1 MINSKFNEIFKNQDG
16 PILVAADFSNNSKTA
31 VLWALNIAKALS
43 AKVVLIHVVHD
54 RAEGPGYYRHD
65 KKDAMRPMEDVA
77 EKMMQDFLD
86 SLGDGDSIYKSF
98 ENLETQIV
106 TGLPVTRILETTEK
120 INARMIVMG
129 SQGLTGL
136 AHLLIG
142 SKAEQ
147 VVRMAKVP
155 VTIVKEP
162 GKI

>member
-1 MINSKFNEIFKNQDG
+1 MNSEISNSYKNQPG
-16 PILVAADFSNNSKTA
+16 PILVAADFSENSKTA
-31 VLWALNIAKALS
+31 VIWTFDLAKALN
-43 AKVVLIHVVHD
+43 APVVLIHVVHD

-65 KKDAMRPMEDVA
+65 KKDAMRPMEDIA
-77 EKMMQDFLD
+77 ERMMQEFLD
-86 SLGDGDSIYKSF
+86 SLGNEKPQYKSI
-98 ENLETQIV
+98 ENLSTQIV
-106 TGLPVTRILETTEK
+106 TGLPVTRILETAEK

-147 VVRMAKVP
+147 VVRIAKIP

-162 GKI
+162 KKD

>member
-1 MINSKFNEIFKNQDG
+1 MNISSTQQG
-16 PILVAADFSNNSKTA
+16 QILVATDFSEHSSYA
-31 VLWALNIAKALS
+31 VRWALDLADSLRSSIL
-43 AKVVLIHVVHD
+43 LLHVVHD

-77 EKMMQDFLD
+77 ERMLQKFIEDIGRENSHFE
-86 SLGDGDSIYKSF
+86 SF
-98 ENLETQIV
+98 KNLNTEIV
-106 TGLPVTRILETTEK
+106 TGLPVPKIIEVAER

-147 VVRMAKVP
+147 VVRISKIP
-155 VTIVKEP
+155 VTIVKSS
-162 GKI
+162 

>member
-1 MINSKFNEIFKNQDG
+1 MNISSTQQG
-16 PILVAADFSNNSKTA
+16 QILVATDFSEHSSYA
-31 VLWALNIAKALS
+31 VRWALDLADSLRSSIL
-43 AKVVLIHVVHD
+43 LLHVVHD

-77 EKMMQDFLD
+77 ERMLQKFIDDTGRENSHFE
-86 SLGDGDSIYKSF
+86 SF
-98 ENLETQIV
+98 KNLNTEIV
-106 TGLPVTRILETTEK
+106 TGLPVPKILEVAER

-147 VVRMAKVP
+147 VVRISKIP
-155 VTIVKEP
+155 VTIVKSS
-162 GKI
+162 